1 MSTSTLHNV
10 RHQTHES
17 CVEIES
23 ILFDV
28 KRIRLITSTLVAST
42 DRLVFCS
49 PNKPVVRNEVTI
61 KRQFASIYDCA
72 YETRTTRVHDTD
84 HTPES

>member
-1 MSTSTLHNV
+1 MSTSTMHNV

-17 CVEIES
+17 CVEIEL
-23 ILFDV
+23 ILFEI
-28 KRIRLITSTLVAST
+28 KRIRLITTTLVQI
-42 DRLVFCS
+42 DWCFRW
-49 PNKPVVRNEVTI
+49 PYKPVVRNEVTI

-72 YETRTTRVHDTD
+72 YETRTTRVYDTD